1 MAGNGEL
8 EETNV
13 PLLEDLASK
22 VPKTLDDS
30 DQNLP
35 RRVWMESKKLWYID
49 GPTIFSRLVSYSMLA
64 ITLAFAGH
72 LGDLELAA
80 ISIVNNVVI
89 GFDFGLLK
97 VSADKPLGPKN
108 TTCWEFTC
116 NVHRLKSFHV
126 LHSAFAFISICIS
139 ILEAVRPAN
148 NRCGRDVCGER
159 FLQCQLKNMV
169 IAWVSLVALLL
180 HILLSWLL
188 VYRVQFGVI
197 GTAVSL
203 NFPWWLLVLGLFG
216 YVACGGCPLTWTGF
230 WEFIKLSAASGVM
243 LLWAFEHTHI
253 RLRLVLQIILWLQVN
268 HYLGNKTSKVRIA
281 NELVAG
287 NGKGDKFA
295 TAVSVVASI
304 IIEVSSSGY

>member
-89 GFDFGLLK
+89 GFDFGL
-97 VSADKPLGPKN
+97 
-108 TTCWEFTC
+108 
-116 NVHRLKSFHV
+116 
-126 LHSAFAFISICIS
+126 
-139 ILEAVRPAN
+139 
-148 NRCGRDVCGER
+148 
-159 FLQCQLKNMV
+159 
-169 IAWVSLVALLL
+169 
-180 HILLSWLL
+180 
-188 VYRVQFGVI
+188 
-197 GTAVSL
+197 
-203 NFPWWLLVLGLFG
+203 FG

-243 LLWAFEHTHI
+243 LLWD
-253 RLRLVLQIILWLQVN
+253 V
-268 HYLGNKTSKVRIA
+268 GGVRIA